1 MPRISKVKKKAVK
14 TKTKTVIKPKIK
26 SANKIK
32 ETNKGPIKISKT
44 YIPKDTEKYMCEK
57 HKVFFRMKL
66 QEWRKELVKSNND
79 ALYNGSMDDNSISA
93 DIVDQANSYT
103 DKNVEMK
110 AINRQIKLISEID
123 KALFRIK
130 LNEWKKELI
139 KANNEALYNGSMDD
153 NNISADLVDQ
163 ASSYIDKNVEMKA
176 INRQIKLISEIDKAL
191 RRIMDDTYGYCLDT
205 AEPIGL
211 KRLMARPVAK
221 YTIAA
226 QEKHEKDE
234 KVHADD

>member
-1 MPRISKVKKKAVK
+1 MLDTPNLLNILARIQIINMPKTTKVKKKIKKIKPKSVK
-14 TKTKTVIKPKIK
+14 KPKIK
-26 SANKIK
+26 VLTKPK
-32 ETNKGPIKISKT
+32 ETNKGPVKISKT
-44 YIPKDTEKYMCEK
+44 YTPKDTEKYMCEK
-57 HKVFFRMKL
+57 HKVFFRIKL
-66 QEWRKELVKSNND
+66 QEWKKELVKANNE

-93 DIVDQANSYT
+93 DIVDQASSYT

-123 KALFRIK
+123 KALLRIK
-130 LNEWKKELI
+130 
-139 KANNEALYNGSMDD
+139 
-153 NNISADLVDQ
+153 
-163 ASSYIDKNVEMKA
+163 
-176 INRQIKLISEIDKAL
+176 
-191 RRIMDDTYGYCLDT
+191 DDTYGFCLDT

-226 QEKHEKDE
+226 QEKHEKNE

>member
-1 MPRISKVKKKAVK
+1 MPKTSKLKKKITKAKSKISTK
-14 TKTKTVIKPKIK
+14 TKTKVISKPK
-26 SANKIK
+26 
-32 ETNKGPIKISKT
+32 ETSKGSIKISKS
-44 YIPKDTEKYMCEK
+44 YLPKDNEKYMCEK
-57 HKVFFRMKL
+57 HKVFFRIKL
-66 QEWRKELVKSNND
+66 QEWKKELIKANNE

-93 DIVDQANSYT
+93 DIVDQASSYT

-123 KALFRIK
+123 KALARIR
-130 LNEWKKELI
+130 E
-139 KANNEALYNGSMDD
+139 
-153 NNISADLVDQ
+153 
-163 ASSYIDKNVEMKA
+163 
-176 INRQIKLISEIDKAL
+176 
-191 RRIMDDTYGYCLDT
+191 DTYGYCLDT

-226 QEKHEKDE
+226 QEKHEKNE

>member
-1 MPRISKVKKKAVK
+1 MLDTPILLNILPRIQFENMAKTSKVKKKVVKAKNKTVSKSKVKSAVK
-14 TKTKTVIKPKIK
+14 STIAKTKDTI
-26 SANKIK
+26 
-32 ETNKGPIKISKT
+32 KGPIKISKT

-66 QEWRKELVKSNND
+66 QEWRKDLVRANNE

-93 DIVDQANSYT
+93 DIVDQASSYT

-123 KALFRIK
+123 KALARIR
-130 LNEWKKELI
+130 E
-139 KANNEALYNGSMDD
+139 
-153 NNISADLVDQ
+153 
-163 ASSYIDKNVEMKA
+163 
-176 INRQIKLISEIDKAL
+176 
-191 RRIMDDTYGYCLDT
+191 DTYGYCLDT